1 MNPQKIGNEL
11 GCKIYKSFY
20 PDDHISFFFFVKYTE
35 MKIIKIIFENK
46 YIFSTFTSKF

>member
-1 MNPQKIGNEL
+1 MNTQKIGNEL

-20 PDDHISFFFFVKYTE
+20 PDDHISFLFFVKYTE
-35 MKIIKIIFENK
+35 MKIFENK